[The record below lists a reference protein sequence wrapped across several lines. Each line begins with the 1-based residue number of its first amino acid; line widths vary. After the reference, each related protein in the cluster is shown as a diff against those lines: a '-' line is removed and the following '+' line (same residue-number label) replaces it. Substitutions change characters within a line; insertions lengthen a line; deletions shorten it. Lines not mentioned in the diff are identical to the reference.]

1 MDSNSQYSHF
11 IRFTIPKGVN
21 IAQECLSFNAPE
33 MPAWVLESNDETGS
47 NIQENIDKTTGI
59 KYLIQGVADAYK
71 NEKIS
76 TTINFNVKR
85 K

>member
-1 MDSNSQYSHF
+1 
-11 IRFTIPKGVN
+11 
-21 IAQECLSFNAPE
+21 
-33 MPAWVLESNDETGS
+33 MPSLVSESNFENWS
-47 NIQENIDKTTGI
+47 YIQNNLNKTTGI

-76 TTINFNVKR
+76 TTFNFNVKR